1 MKVIH
6 ERHKPHEYVMAIT
19 STTITAK
26 PRKLKARWTTDFE
39 SDSDQCSYSRV
50 VSDLHEKL
58 VGDLLLSIEKDMAQ
72 QFQSII

>member
-1 MKVIH
+1 
-6 ERHKPHEYVMAIT
+6 MAIT

-26 PRKLKARWTTDFE
+26 PRKLKARWTIDFE
-39 SDSDQCSYSRV
+39 SDSDHFDFGRV